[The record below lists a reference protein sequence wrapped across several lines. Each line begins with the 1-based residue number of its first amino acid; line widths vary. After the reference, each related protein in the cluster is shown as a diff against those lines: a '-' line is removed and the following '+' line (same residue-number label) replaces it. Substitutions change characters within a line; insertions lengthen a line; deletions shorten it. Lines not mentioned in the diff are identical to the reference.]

1 MYLWIYFH
9 LERSSSEK
17 HLSVV
22 DLSLGSGPIEGT
34 AAGHFLCFTLFFF
47 SLNFFTLLLGRRGK
61 KKERSRPV
69 YKKEGEKRSIEVNL
83 FPK

>member
-1 MYLWIYFH
+1 MYLWVYFH

-47 SLNFFTLLLGRRGK
+47 FFKFLYTLIGEERK

-69 YKKEGEKRSIEVNL
+69 YKKEGEKRSKEVNL

>member
-47 SLNFFTLLLGRRGK
+47 SLYFFYTLIGE
-61 KKERSRPV
+61 ER
-69 YKKEGEKRSIEVNL
+69 EKRKEPPCL
-83 FPK
+83 